1 MKINIDDLQQLLK
14 SCRFVARQEND
25 NDLFAVGYLEEA
37 LEDEALF
44 AAISADIEEE
54 TGKPLELVHN
64 DYN

>member
-44 AAISADIEEE
+44 ASISADIEEE
-54 TGKPLELVHN
+54 TGEPLELVHN
-64 DYN
+64 D